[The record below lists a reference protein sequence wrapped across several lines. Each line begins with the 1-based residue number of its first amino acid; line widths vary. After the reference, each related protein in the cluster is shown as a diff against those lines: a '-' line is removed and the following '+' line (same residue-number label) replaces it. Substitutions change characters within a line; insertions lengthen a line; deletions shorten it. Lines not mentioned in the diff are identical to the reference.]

1 MKNLKAILLAICIAA
16 LCVSAAGC
24 KVQPADSS
32 SEAISAV
39 ISENT
44 AKNDSVIYN
53 SILEKY
59 SNAIK
64 NVDTA
69 LDNPDDDINSEL
81 LIAIKSSE
89 GEKFSAYYSFLDINA
104 DGVNELLIGAGDG
117 TQPTVIY
124 DILSYNGEKPV
135 HLFDLYSL
143 GYRRILS
150 VYNSGIMRMDGS
162 SGAASNSVAFYK
174 LPSGKTSPELIE
186 EIGTEDGKYY
196 RISADGKRSDSS
208 EEEYD
213 TIEKSHDES
222 KKEIVWNEIKY

>member
-1 MKNLKAILLAICIAA
+1 MKNLKAILLAICISA

-32 SEAISAV
+32 SEVSAV
-39 ISENT
+39 ISEST
-44 AKNDSVIYN
+44 VKDDSVIYN

-64 NVDTA
+64 DADTA
-69 LDNPDDDINSEL
+69 LNKPDDDVNSEL
-81 LIAIKSSE
+81 LIAIKSY
-89 GEKFSAYYSFLDINA
+89 GDEKLSVYYSFADINE

-117 TQPTVIY
+117 TQSTVIY

-143 GYRRILS
+143 GYRRNLTI
-150 VYNSGIMRMDGS
+150 YNSGIMRMDGS
-162 SGAASNSVAFYK
+162 SGADSNSVAFYK

-186 EIGTEDGKYY
+186 EIGTDEGKYY

-208 EEEYD
+208 EKEYD
-213 TIEKSHDES
+213 TIEKSHEES